1 MSAESLMRAAR
12 PHRSA
17 SHPSCRPRPVFSF
30 RRAHPTPSSLT
41 APSGARLSGSAAVV
55 AGEPDEAGGAGEAQ
69 EEVAALKEL
78 CRDLLTQKQVP
89 PRNLNPKSNLF
100 KGKDIS
106 QICGFAFV

>member
-1 MSAESLMRAAR
+1 MAR
-12 PHRSA
+12 VKR
-17 SHPSCRPRPVFSF
+17 V
-30 RRAHPTPSSLT
+30 
-41 APSGARLSGSAAVV
+41 
-55 AGEPDEAGGAGEAQ
+55 Q